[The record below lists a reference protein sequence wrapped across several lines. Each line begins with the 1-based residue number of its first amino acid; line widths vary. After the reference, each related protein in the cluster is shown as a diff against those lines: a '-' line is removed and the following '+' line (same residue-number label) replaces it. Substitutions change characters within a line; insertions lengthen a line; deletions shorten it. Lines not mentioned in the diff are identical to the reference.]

1 MLKTF
6 IIGEL
11 LMYVLAG
18 NIHKEAK
25 HFHDKSVQIDSR
37 KYLENIYNY
46 YLKGELQVSFRK
58 DIEEVEE
65 KLYISNNL
73 KIIISVS
80 YQLLM
85 M

>member
-11 LMYVLAG
+11 LTYVLAG

-46 YLKGELQVSFRK
+46 YLKGEL
-58 DIEEVEE
+58 
-65 KLYISNNL
+65 
-73 KIIISVS
+73 
-80 YQLLM
+80 
-85 M
+85 

>member
-1 MLKTF
+1 
-6 IIGEL
+6 
-11 LMYVLAG
+11 MYVLAG

-73 KIIISVS
+73 KINI
-80 YQLLM
+80 YQLLVIDDVM
-85 M
+85 MRQNNKL

>member
-11 LMYVLAG
+11 LMHILAG
-18 NIHKEAK
+18 SNLKEAK

-46 YLKGELQVSFRK
+46 YLKG
-58 DIEEVEE
+58 
-65 KLYISNNL
+65 KLCEGHL
-73 KIIISVS
+73 RC
-80 YQLLM
+80 
-85 M
+85 

>member
-46 YLKGELQVSFRK
+46 YLKG
-58 DIEEVEE
+58 
-65 KLYISNNL
+65 KLNEGH
-73 KIIISVS
+73 
-80 YQLLM
+80 
-85 M
+85 